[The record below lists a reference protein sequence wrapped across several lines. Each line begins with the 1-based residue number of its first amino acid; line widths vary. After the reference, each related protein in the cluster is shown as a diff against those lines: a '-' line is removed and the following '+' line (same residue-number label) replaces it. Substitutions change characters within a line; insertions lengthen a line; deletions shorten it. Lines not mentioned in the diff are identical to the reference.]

1 MKGKFA
7 RLAGSLLPVLGLMLL
22 TLSGSAVSQAAPL
35 RASDL
40 PDGMVGVTW
49 QLESMQTAPPAVVR
63 PMEQGIIVTLEFD
76 GQGGLTGHGACNDYF
91 ATYKVG
97 ANNAITI
104 GPIGSTR
111 KACAQNLMDLD
122 QHYFAVLQ
130 SVDTYSTTQGH
141 LGLWNK
147 STGAIVNYI
156 SSAPPTSPG
165 TTPGIPTSRTFPE
178 TGKTV
183 QGQFLDY
190 WNNNGGL
197 QQQGYPI
204 SEEMQEVSDTDGK
217 TYTVQYFERAE
228 FEYHPEL
235 ATANK
240 VLLSLLGTFLYNQKY
255 PNGAPNQ
262 QVNRSPGTIQFPQTG
277 HSLGGKF
284 KTYWETHGGLAQQG
298 YPISDEFTEVSPL
311 DGRTYTVQ
319 YFQRAVFELHPEL
332 AGTPYEV
339 LLSQLGHFR
348 YDQKYGAAATP
359 APAPTP
365 TPGGARTITI
375 TSPPPGYVV
384 RSSPVTVSGTTNYY
398 PFEGNLSYQVLN
410 TSGQQIGTGS
420 IQVQGNIGEPGSFS
434 APVAFTM
441 PATASLIT
449 IQIYERDQSSGQI
462 IASASLSL
470 QAAP

>member
-1 MKGKFA
+1 MKRVYI
-7 RLAGSLLPVLGLMLL
+7 RLTAILASVLGLILL
-22 TLSGSAVSQAAPL
+22 VSGGWGTSHAASLS
-35 RASDL
+35 ASDL
-40 PDGMVGVTW
+40 PDGMAVVTW
-49 QLESMQTAPPAVVR
+49 QLESMQTSPPAVVR
-63 PMEQGIIVTLEFD
+63 PMEQGIIVTLQFD

-104 GPIGSTR
+104 GAIGSTQ

-122 QHYFAVLQ
+122 QHYFGVLQ
-130 SVDTYSTTQGH
+130 SADTYSITQGH
-141 LGLWNK
+141 LGLWDK

-156 SSAPPTSPG
+156 SSEPPTPPA
-165 TTPGIPTSRTFPE
+165 TPPATPTSRTFPE

-190 WNNNGGL
+190 WNLNGGL

-262 QVNRSPGTIQFPQTG
+262 QVNASPGTIQFPQTG

-284 KTYWETHGGLAQQG
+284 KTYWETHGGLEQQG

-311 DGRTYTVQ
+311 DGKPYTVQ

-339 LLSQLGHFR
+339 LLSQLGKFH

-359 APAPTP
+359 TP
-365 TPGGARTITI
+365 TPGVARTITI
-375 TSPPPGYVV
+375 TNPSAGDEV
-384 RSSPVTVSGTTNYY
+384 RSSPVTVSGTTSYY

-420 IQVQGNIGEPGSFS
+420 IQVQGKVGEPGSFS
-434 APVAFTM
+434 ASVAFTM

-449 IQIYERDQSSGQI
+449 LQIYERDQSSGLI

-470 QAAP
+470 QAVP